1 MKSMTNWRFIFAAT
15 VGESNSASKTLDPI
29 ECWAIPMRSSTEIA
43 WMLRRDVSW
52 RTLKMVKCRSSPVN
66 HELVVGF
73 GQSEEGLKQHA
84 SLYFWLKRILWGMG
98 RAVSMMSRWLLVR
111 YLIS

>member
-1 MKSMTNWRFIFAAT
+1 MDASRYQLASA
-15 VGESNSASKTLDPI
+15 GDSNYK
-29 ECWAIPMRSSTEIA
+29 
-43 WMLRRDVSW
+43 
-52 RTLKMVKCRSSPVN
+52 SSPVN

-98 RAVSMMSRWLLVR
+98 RAVSVMSRWLLVR